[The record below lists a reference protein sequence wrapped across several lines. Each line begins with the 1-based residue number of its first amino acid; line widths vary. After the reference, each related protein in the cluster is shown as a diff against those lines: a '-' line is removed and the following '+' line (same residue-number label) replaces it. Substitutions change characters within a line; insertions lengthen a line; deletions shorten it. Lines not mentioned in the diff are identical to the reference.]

1 MKRAILLAGLISLFA
16 TFAAPA
22 AEQESQKLRLFELRI
37 YTTHPGKLEALHERF
52 RNHTNRLF
60 EKHGMELV
68 GYWAPAEGD
77 EAENTLI
84 YVLAYPDREAREAA
98 WKGFLNDPEWKK
110 AYEESH
116 KDGPIV
122 KKVENKFLTPTDYS
136 PIK

>member
-1 MKRAILLAGLISLFA
+1 MKRAIWLAGLISLFA
-16 TFAAPA
+16 ASAAPA
-22 AEQESQKLRLFELRI
+22 AEPEAQKLRLFELRI

-136 PIK
+136 PLK

>member
-1 MKRAILLAGLISLFA
+1 MTRAIFIAGIVSLFA
-16 TFAAPA
+16 AVAAFAD
-22 AEQESQKLRLFELRI
+22 ERETKKLRLFELRI

-84 YVLAYPDREAREAA
+84 YVLAYPDRKAREAA
-98 WKGFLNDPEWKK
+98 WKDFLNDPEWKK